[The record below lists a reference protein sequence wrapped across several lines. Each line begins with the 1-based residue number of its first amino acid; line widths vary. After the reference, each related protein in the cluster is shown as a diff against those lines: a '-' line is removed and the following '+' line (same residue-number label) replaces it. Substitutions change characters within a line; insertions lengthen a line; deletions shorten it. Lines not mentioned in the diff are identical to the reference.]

1 MKYHV
6 LIIEDDFA
14 LAKSLEILM
23 SSAGIE
29 DTRHFASA
37 SDFLDAFSG
46 LQTLFQ
52 EPGCLLMD
60 VRMPQMTGSELFHQ
74 LRAQNF
80 VWPVI
85 FMTGHGDLSMA
96 VELIKAGAF
105 DYLTKPFDPMALI
118 QKIQAAVHS
127 CTTRIAEQAFKTRH
141 AKMLALLTPHESQV
155 FLRILNNQTNREI
168 AEDMHNSTRTI
179 ENHRATIL
187 KKMEASTA
195 LELAKLH
202 ERFLLLGGIEPF
214 PGAKAL

>member
-1 MKYHV
+1 MKHHV
-6 LIIEDDFA
+6 LIVEDDLA
-14 LAKSLEILM
+14 LAKSLRTLLG
-23 SSAGIE
+23 SAGTQN
-29 DTRHFASA
+29 TRHFASA
-37 SDFLDAFSG
+37 ADFLDALPG
-46 LQTLFQ
+46 LQVLQ

-60 VRMPQMTGSELFHQ
+60 VRMPHMTGSELFHQ
-74 LRAQNF
+74 LRGQGF

-118 QKIQAAVHS
+118 QKIEAAAHS
-127 CTTRIAEQAFKTRH
+127 CAARIAEQTFKMQH
-141 AKMLALLTPHESQV
+141 GKKLLLLTPHETQV

-187 KKMEASTA
+187 KKMESSTA
-195 LELAKLH
+195 LELARLH

-214 PGAKAL
+214 PSAKPI